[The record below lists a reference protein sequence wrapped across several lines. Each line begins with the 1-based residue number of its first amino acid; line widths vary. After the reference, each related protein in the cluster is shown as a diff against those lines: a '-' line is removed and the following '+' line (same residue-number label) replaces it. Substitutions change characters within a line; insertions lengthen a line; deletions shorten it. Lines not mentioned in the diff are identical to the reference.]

1 MAMSSY
7 HTSVAV
13 FDVPSHWQ
21 DQSIIA
27 FRLPAAPGSGSD
39 ASFVLTKDTGKGIKP
54 FSDHFDEQAGKV
66 SRALPGYHEVRRE
79 LFQANECDAAWLEFQ
94 FEKDGRAMQLRQIYY
109 DRGFLAVIF
118 TLTAPSAAI
127 GFYEE
132 EWRRVMASIV
142 FDPPPAAPDFP
153 RP

>member
-7 HTSVAV
+7 RTSVAV

-54 FSDHFDEQAGKV
+54 FSDYFDEQAGKV

-109 DRGFLAVIF
+109 DRGFLAVIC
-118 TLTAPSAAI
+118 TLTAPPAAI

-142 FDPPPAAPDFP
+142 FDPSPAAPDFP